1 MHSLLYIADRIVKNN
16 NNPIENFAFMLLK
29 NPYKIKDKFGFF
41 NQTMTNNFFNAEM
54 KEHFL
59 STFCKIQQTYF
70 AFSRLCRIWKLKYG
84 KFVVTADLG
93 MNELSL
99 ENKNVMCILHDNK
112 NYLFSIRDLI
122 TLIETSLLNNYC
134 FFSLPL
140 AVKNPYNN
148 IPFNKSTLYNI
159 YYFIRFNTDLYP
171 ELLFHFFNANFN
183 IAIFG
188 RKYEY
193 LLREI
198 SVDKY
203 VKNTDTDSLHGDVKD
218 MIHLV
223 LIRNKYKITIHKDFP
238 KPKLVEIMRPYLQL
252 WYSAFYS
259 LIPIKQQS
267 SMKRLVRKLIKFIK
281 FNPQFGR
288 RYVKIDT
295 KYVNGTLR
303 HIQTVCYN
311 DTHKPFI
318 VEDDDFL
325 TNHIQESE

>member
-1 MHSLLYIADRIVKNN
+1 MHSLLYIADRIVKKN

-29 NPYKIKDKFGFF
+29 SPCTPQDKFGFF
-41 NQTMTNNFFNAEM
+41 NQNMTNIFFNAEM

-59 STFCKIQQTYF
+59 STFSKIQRTYF

-84 KFVVTADLG
+84 KFVVTTDLG
-93 MNELSL
+93 MNGLSIKD
-99 ENKNVMCILHDNK
+99 KNVMCILHDNK
-112 NYLFSIRDLI
+112 NYLFIIRDLI
-122 TLIETSLLNNYC
+122 SLIETALLNHYC

-148 IPFNKSTLYNI
+148 MPFNKSTLYNI
-159 YYFIRFNTDLYP
+159 YYFVRFNTDLYP
-171 ELLFHFFNANFN
+171 ELLFHFFNTNFN
-183 IAIFG
+183 IAIFA

-198 SVDKY
+198 SIEKY
-203 VKNTDTDSLHGDVKD
+203 VKNTDTDTLHSDVKD
-218 MIHLV
+218 MIHFV
-223 LIRNKYKITIHKDFP
+223 LIRNKCKIKIHNDFP

-252 WYSAFYS
+252 WYSSFYS

-267 SMKRLVRKLIKFIK
+267 SMKRLIRKLIKFVI

-311 DTHKPFI
+311 DAHKPFI

-325 TNHIQESE
+325 KNHIHES